1 MQQPQLPQLVIPKP
15 KQKMRTFNW
24 NKLPVNKIL
33 GKRNIWSLVAK
44 NNEEKKGK
52 AKAKKAKL
60 INFEDMEHL
69 FCQQAPAPPQQQQ
82 AKEEKSGKDDS
93 VEMVNLLDHMRSLNI
108 KLFLKQIRSSN
119 EDIVQMVRDGDHD
132 VFGADNLKGLVK
144 ILPEQDE
151 IETLKSFDGDKAR
164 LGDAERFILQLVEVP
179 K

>member
-1 MQQPQLPQLVIPKP
+1 MQPQPQLPQLEIPKP

-69 FCQQAPAPPQQQQ
+69 FCQQGWIV
-82 AKEEKSGKDDS
+82 KSSLFDS
-93 VEMVNLLDHMRSLNI
+93 LEFEFLLD
-108 KLFLKQIRSSN
+108 FIRC
-119 EDIVQMVRDGDHD
+119 
-132 VFGADNLKGLVK
+132 AKK
-144 ILPEQDE
+144 
-151 IETLKSFDGDKAR
+151 
-164 LGDAERFILQLVEVP
+164 
-179 K
+179 